1 MLNRLRLLPTVML
14 CASLLLA
21 LKLADISTGGATISA
36 AQASAPEAAEAEQPA
51 GDEHAA
57 EAEGGQDE
65 ARTEGEAGTEAE
77 TAAATAAEAAEPA
90 QDPAARLSKS
100 EMTVLESLSE
110 RRKELA
116 ARAEALD
123 TRERLLSAAEKRVED
138 RIAELK
144 EIEARIN
151 ARLGEQDAENE
162 ARLAGLVAM
171 YETMK
176 PKDAARIFERLDMG
190 VLLDV
195 VKRMQPRK
203 MAAVMAAM
211 DPVTAQDLTV
221 ELALG
226 ETFDEEVP
234 SAAETPETA
243 PAATLRPAEKAS

>member
-1 MLNRLRLLPTVML
+1 MFNRLRLLPTVML
-14 CASLLLA
+14 CAAMLLT
-21 LKLADISTGGATISA
+21 LKLADIASGGAAISP
-36 AQASAPEAAEAEQPA
+36 AQASASKAAEEEAPEAETDHDKAEAEA
-51 GDEHAA
+51 EA
-57 EAEGGQDE
+57 EAEGH
-65 ARTEGEAGTEAE
+65 AEGD
-77 TAAATAAEAAEPA
+77 AAVAAEPA
-90 QDPAARLSKS
+90 VPAEEAAAPISKS

-116 ARAEALD
+116 TRAEALD
-123 TRERLLSAAEKRVED
+123 TRERLLAAAEKRVED
-138 RIAELK
+138 RISELK

-151 ARLGEQDAENE
+151 VRIGEQDAENE

-226 ETFDEEVP
+226 EKF
-234 SAAETPETA
+234 ETETAPAGESPETA
-243 PAATLRPAEKAS
+243 PAATLRSSEKAS

>member
-1 MLNRLRLLPTVML
+1 MFNRLRLLPTVML
-14 CASLLLA
+14 CAALLLT
-21 LKLADISTGGATISA
+21 LKIADIAAGGAAISV
-36 AQASAPEAAEAEQPA
+36 AQASAPKAAEP
-51 GDEHAA
+51 AA
-57 EAEGGQDE
+57 EEEETHE
-65 ARTEGEAGTEAE
+65 AKAEGEAQAEDE
-77 TAAATAAEAAEPA
+77 TAAAAPEMAEPA
-90 QDPAARLSKS
+90 EDPAARLSES
-100 EMTVLESLSE
+100 EMTVLKSLSG
-110 RRKELA
+110 RREELA
-116 ARAEALD
+116 TRAEALD
-123 TRERLLSAAEKRVED
+123 MRERLLSAAEKRVED

-162 ARLAGLVAM
+162 ERLAGLVSM

-226 ETFDEEVP
+226 ETF
-234 SAAETPETA
+234 ETEPEPILKAPETA

>member
-14 CASLLLA
+14 CAALLLM
-21 LKLADISTGGATISA
+21 LKLADISAGGAAIST
-36 AQASAPEAAEAEQPA
+36 AQASAPEAAETEDAAAEHK
-51 GDEHAA
+51 ENA
-57 EAEGGQDE
+57 EAEQGAAG
-65 ARTEGEAGTEAE
+65 AEGEAGAE
-77 TAAATAAEAAEPA
+77 TDAAAAAEPA
-90 QDPAARLSKS
+90 APAEEAAAPISKS

-110 RRKELA
+110 RRKELDT
-116 ARAEALD
+116 RAQSLD
-123 TRERLLSAAEKRVED
+123 TRERLLAAAEKRVED

-151 ARLGEQDAENE
+151 KRIGEQDAESE
-162 ARLAGLVAM
+162 ARLASLVAM

-195 VKRMQPRK
+195 AKRMQPRK

-226 ETFDEEVP
+226 EKFEGEAGPAPEVP
-234 SAAETPETA
+234 ENA

>member
-1 MLNRLRLLPTVML
+1 MFNRLRLLPTVML
-14 CASLLLA
+14 CAALLLA
-21 LKLADISTGGATISA
+21 LKLADIASGGAAISP
-36 AQASAPEAAEAEQPA
+36 AQASASKAIEEEAPEAET
-51 GDEHAA
+51 DHDKTAA
-57 EAEGGQDE
+57 DSESGG
-65 ARTEGEAGTEAE
+65 RTEGDAVVSVEPAMSEE
-77 TAAATAAEAAEPA
+77 EAAAPI
-90 QDPAARLSKS
+90 SKS

-116 ARAEALD
+116 TRAEALD
-123 TRERLLSAAEKRVED
+123 TRERLLAAAEKRVED

-151 ARLGEQDAENE
+151 ARIGEQDAENE

-226 ETFDEEVP
+226 EQFDTETVP
-234 SAAETPETA
+234 AAETPETA
-243 PAATLRPAEKAS
+243 PAATLRSSEKAS

>member
-1 MLNRLRLLPTVML
+1 MFNRLRLLPTVML
-14 CASLLLA
+14 CAAMLLT
-21 LKLADISTGGATISA
+21 LKLADIASGGAAISP
-36 AQASAPEAAEAEQPA
+36 AQASASKAAEEAASEAETEDTKAEAEVEAESEGEGPAEGDSAVATQPA
-51 GDEHAA
+51 APA
-57 EAEGGQDE
+57 EE
-65 ARTEGEAGTEAE
+65 
-77 TAAATAAEAAEPA
+77 AAAPI
-90 QDPAARLSKS
+90 SKS

-116 ARAEALD
+116 TRAEALD
-123 TRERLLSAAEKRVED
+123 TRERLLAAAEKRVED

-151 ARLGEQDAENE
+151 ARIGEQDAENE

-226 ETFDEEVP
+226 EKFD
-234 SAAETPETA
+234 AETVPPAQAPETA
-243 PAATLRPAEKAS
+243 PAATLRSSEKAS